1 MAKRNR
7 NLNDES
13 MDEST
18 DIKPVDLA
26 EPISPVEVQ
35 PVKTVVWLM
44 WDGGA
49 QYAETTTPDAWEK
62 IGWRRVER

>member
-1 MAKRNR
+1 
-7 NLNDES
+7 